1 MRALLNPDRARCR
14 VSIATPPERGRS
26 LASPPSQ
33 LRAVLDELPFAV
45 ALYDTNAIAL
55 FVNRAGARILGY
67 DDPERLVGQ
76 SLHEVAHA
84 RRPDGSPHPASE
96 CASDRAIRG
105 GYALTEIVLL
115 RAGDGAPFVGRLT
128 IVPVRRDGLHVG
140 AVGFLEASAATGAP
154 PTFRAMVLDAIGEA
168 VVATTPEGVI
178 VEWNAAAE
186 RLFGWS
192 AAEAIGH
199 DAASVVALGEADDGS
214 GLRSARRRDGTTFPA
229 HVTSTAVRDEAGR
242 LVATIEVCRDVTEL
256 RETARRLADGE
267 AVARSGTWEIDVE
280 KRTIAYSAGMC
291 AILGRAPEVLASLPI
306 GALPMIHADDHAAYR
321 AAIRRAIDAGTE
333 EKVAARV
340 VRPDGS
346 VTRIE
351 GYVRALAGPSGN
363 RTRVV
368 GAARDVTEE
377 RRFAEEAETARRIAA
392 EQERLSMLGTLIAG
406 VNHEIANALTVLTI
420 SDQLVA
426 MRASEILADYDLPE
440 PVNAAVQAL
449 ARHAEGAK
457 RGIDELTRISRGL
470 RTVYRTRPGE
480 RRDIAPRAPCE
491 TALLLA
497 ASRLPVKVEVEPQF
511 ADTRLVRAN
520 EGELVQVMLNLV
532 LNAGDAMASQP
543 RGRLVVRTFDLGEDR
558 VAIEVEDSGPGIS
571 PEVASRL
578 FTPFTTTKPHG
589 SGLGLSVS
597 RRLVESHGG
606 TLTCESR
613 PGSGATFRVELPA
626 VKPERA

>member
-1 MRALLNPDRARCR
+1 MS
-14 VSIATPPERGRS
+14 VATPAEFGRS
-26 LASPPSQ
+26 LANPPPQ

-45 ALYDTNAIAL
+45 AVYDTNALAL
-55 FVNRAGARILGY
+55 FVNRAGLRILGY
-67 DDPERLVGQ
+67 DDPEHVVGQ
-76 SLHEVAHA
+76 SLHELAHA
-84 RRPDGSPHPASE
+84 RRSDGSPHPASE

-115 RAGDGAPFVGRLT
+115 RARDGTPFVGRLT
-128 IVPVRRDGLHVG
+128 ISPVRRDGRHVG
-140 AVGFLEASAATGAP
+140 AVGCLEPFAGTGAP
-154 PTFRAMVLDAIGEA
+154 PSFRAMILDAIGEA

-199 DAASVVALGEADDGS
+199 DAASVVTLGEADDGS
-214 GLRSARRRDGTTFPA
+214 GIRSARRRDGSTFPA
-229 HVTSTAVRDEAGR
+229 HVTSMPVRDDAGR
-242 LVATIEVCRDVTEL
+242 PVATIEVCRDVTEL
-256 RETARRLADGE
+256 REIARRLADGE

-291 AILGRAPEVLASLPI
+291 AILGRAREDLAAVPI
-306 GALPMIHADDHAAYR
+306 GTLPMIHADDHAAYR

-333 EKVAARV
+333 EKVEARV

-351 GYVRALAGPSGN
+351 GRVRALAGASGK

-406 VNHEIANALTVLTI
+406 VNHEIANALTVLTV

-426 MRASEILADYDLPE
+426 MRASEILAVHDLPE
-440 PVNAAVQAL
+440 PVNTAVRAL
-449 ARHAEGAK
+449 ARHAEGAT
-457 RGIDELTRISRGL
+457 RGIDDLTRISRGL
-470 RTVYRTRPGE
+470 RTVYRARPGE
-480 RRDIAPRAPCE
+480 RRDIPPRAACE

-497 ASRLPVKVEVEPQF
+497 ASRLPVKVEVEPRF

-558 VAIEVEDSGPGIS
+558 VAIEVEDTGPGIP
-571 PEVASRL
+571 PEIASRL